1 MRSKYVFVTAAVLFI
16 AFLAIALLALKRD
29 TPSTQSSKKSFLTNL
44 IKTNDDPVKNVELM
58 PLTKQIPLNV
68 SAPVNGTTVSTSSVS
83 IKGTTIPNADVFIN
97 EIEMKA
103 NNQGQFSASYK
114 LYEGE
119 NYLYISVND
128 QAGNYSEK
136 DLIVNYI
143 P

>member
-1 MRSKYVFVTAAVLFI
+1 MRNKYVFVTAVVLLI
-16 AFLAIALLALKRD
+16 AILVVALSALKKN
-29 TPSTQSSKKSFLTNL
+29 TSSTQSSKKSFLTKL
-44 IKTNDDPVKNVELM
+44 IKTNDDPVNNVDIM
-58 PLTKQIPLNV
+58 PLTKQIPLDV
-68 SAPVNGTTVSTSSVS
+68 SVPINGTTVNTPSVS
-83 IKGTTIPNADVFIN
+83 VKGTTVPNADVFIN

-103 NNQGQFSASYK
+103 NNQGQFSTTYK

-128 QAGNYSEK
+128 QDGNYSEK